1 MLEPSQRLEWTV
13 LNPEMTLRKVG
24 EADSDGMDAG
34 VAAGPVVGDV
44 DIEAKLPEIER
55 EEQA

>member
-1 MLEPSQRLEWTV
+1 
-13 LNPEMTLRKVG
+13 
-24 EADSDGMDAG
+24 MDAG